1 MRKLK
6 MCIAVLGVSSLL
18 GCVLVSPLE
27 SPDPEIRR
35 QAVENVT
42 DDQELFFIAMNI
54 GVCIGSNPGL
64 YRAEYPEDVRVM
76 AVRRIKNASFL
87 LMCASWKDNDL
98 YEDAAAE
105 SGCFEYKG
113 ERHYRNENR
122 KAYMTQKVSQGD
134 AVRKAA
140 AECLATPEMLKEAA
154 QCFDK
159 DARKTLFP
167 SATHWTGS
175 GYSSSGETSFVD
187 IYGNVR
193 KNNPL
198 DEVLTAIV
206 EKETTT
212 ASIAAFVYNAS
223 ESGPEIVPNAY
234 NRAIHRLDGI
244 SSTDAA
250 ALFNKVVLGIDTSN
264 GSDSGVR
271 KTHASGT
278 RRDNVP
284 LDWALE
290 IYRHIDA
297 PTEEVVSAAIEGAP
311 IADVVKILSK
321 VKQASIFP
329 RIFSRKDFVKQVPND
344 KRTTLR
350 GAHGSVYEDVKP
362 EVAKEL
368 LAPVNDQEALSQIAL
383 GAGLFSIRQAA
394 IEKLSDDSM
403 LRKVASDKM
412 SDCPYDTTLEGFG
425 WGNGVKWMI
434 ETQEAGVGRL
444 KRLAISRMKDV
455 AALKNVRKDSDEESI
470 KKAVSE
476 RLSALG
482 FSDVDEIIACEK
494 YDKDLFSMFAELKN
508 PDELSLVSEKAKLK
522 GVRLLAASKRDA
534 TAFAAVAKKEMQT
547 AAIKPT
553 EGRIAVGGF
562 YLGMGIEDMFA
573 KLAAEY
579 PNVKP
584 TLYLDGKALCIAG
597 GDGRDIAWSDAK
609 SLDVHWITLPPSI
622 VKKIA
627 GFKTG
632 SFDDLKQA
640 VEKNLGVSFGRD
652 IIRKGSVSQIIGNLE
667 NTEGETLR
675 YFIGGIG
682 EGEDF
687 CRTVRKAVNRN
698 SAGNSP
704 LDASVAGLSN
714 AIEDA
719 MQADE
724 NRANAKRPMFQ
735 LPGSLQLQRT
745 ENAAKG
751 TLNSKGSFRK

>member
-1 MRKLK
+1 MRRLK

-35 QAVENVT
+35 QAVENIT

-54 GVCIGSNPGL
+54 DVFIGQNPGL
-64 YRAEYPEDVRVM
+64 YPAKYPEDVRVM
-76 AVRRIKNASFL
+76 AVRRIKNASYL
-87 LMCASWKDNDL
+87 LRCASWKDNDL
-98 YEDAAAE
+98 YEDAAAKN
-105 SGCFEYKG
+105 GRFEYKG
-113 ERHYRNENR
+113 RIYYRNGDC
-122 KAYMTQKVSQGD
+122 KAYMTQRVSQGD
-134 AVRKAA
+134 AVRKAS

-154 QCFDK
+154 HCFDK

-167 SATHWTGS
+167 SAT
-175 GYSSSGETSFVD
+175 YSNRGETSFVD

-250 ALFNKVVLGIDTSN
+250 ALFNKVVLGIDTCN
-264 GSDSGVR
+264 GRDAGVR

-297 PTEEVVSAAIEGAP
+297 PTEEVVSATIEGAT

-329 RIFSRKDFVKQVPND
+329 RIFSRKDFVKQVPDD

-394 IEKLSDDSM
+394 IEKLSDDPM
-403 LRKVASDKM
+403 LQKVASDKM

-434 ETQEAGVGRL
+434 ETQEAGIGKL

-455 AALKNVRKDSDEESI
+455 AALKKVRKDSDEESI

-494 YDKDLFSMFAELKN
+494 YDKDLFSMFAGLKKPGELAR
-508 PDELSLVSEKAKLK
+508 VSEKAKLK

-534 TAFAAVAKKEMQT
+534 TAFVAVAKKELS
-547 AAIKPT
+547 ANAVKSA
-553 EGRIAVGGF
+553 EGQLVVGGF

-573 KLAAEY
+573 KLAAEH
-579 PNVKP
+579 PDVKP
-584 TLYLDGKALCIAG
+584 TIYLDGKALCIAG

-632 SFDDLKQA
+632 SFEDLKRA
-640 VEKNLGVSFGRD
+640 VEKKLGVSFGRD
-652 IIRKGSVSQIIGNLE
+652 IIRKDSVSQIIGNLE

-675 YFIGGIG
+675 YFISEIG

-687 CRTVRKAVNRN
+687 SRTVRKAVNSN

-735 LPGSLQLQRT
+735 LPGSLQLLRT
-745 ENAAKG
+745 GSAAKG
-751 TLNSKGSFRK
+751 TLNAKGSFLK